1 MPSWFLISRDD
12 RLIPPTLQ
20 QMFANRMN
28 ATTDTIP
35 TSSYAS
41 LVSHPHEVFELIQAA
56 AGAGLR
62 SEEHTSELQSPYEL
76 VCRLLLEKKKTSLQL
91 HIKTTNTSH

>member
-1 MPSWFLISRDD
+1 M
-12 RLIPPTLQ
+12 IPPTLQ

-56 AGAGLR
+56 AGAGLSPSTATTTTQTAAQWLSSTR
-62 SEEHTSELQSPYEL
+62 SRLRQTS
-76 VCRLLLEKKKTSLQL
+76 LLLSVSPRTPSSSL
-91 HIKTTNTSH
+91 N